1 MNKYLVTLS
10 RWTGGPPRER
20 DETTQTIEAE
30 SFAVALSNDGVH
42 AQFFDEMGDLI
53 AAFTQFVSVVKVT
66 E

>member
-20 DETTQTIEAE
+20 VEGTEIVQAE
-30 SFAVALSNDGVH
+30 SFTLDGSTAGVH
-42 AQFFDEMGDLI
+42 AQFFDESGDLI